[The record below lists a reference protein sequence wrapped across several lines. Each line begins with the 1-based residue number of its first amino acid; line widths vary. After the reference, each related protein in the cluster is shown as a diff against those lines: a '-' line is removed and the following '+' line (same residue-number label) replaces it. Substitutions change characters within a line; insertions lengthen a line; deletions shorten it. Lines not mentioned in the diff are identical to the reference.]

1 MSVLSE
7 LRVFFL
13 SDPAKIGAQ
22 PVSPEEI
29 VAAVRS
35 KPSTALHPSPLAKK
49 AAELLADAEP
59 PSAALAP
66 DSRSGPARDA

>member
-1 MSVLSE
+1 MSVLAE

-35 KPSTALHPSPLAKK
+35 KQSVTLRPSPLARM
-49 AAELLADAEP
+49 AAELLADSESQSPSRERP
-59 PSAALAP
+59 PAP
-66 DSRSGPARDA
+66 SKAGDA

>member
-1 MSVLSE
+1 MSVLAE

-35 KPSTALHPSPLAKK
+35 KPSTTLQPSPLARK
-49 AAELLADAEP
+49 AAELLADSE
-59 PSAALAP
+59 SQSSSQAP
-66 DSRSGPARDA
+66 TPAPGKAGDA

>member
-1 MSVLSE
+1 MSVLAE

-29 VAAVRS
+29 VTAVHS
-35 KPSTALHPSPLAKK
+35 KQSGTLRPSPLARM
-49 AAELLADAEP
+49 AAELLADFESQRVSKERP
-59 PSAALAP
+59 PAQ
-66 DSRSGPARDA
+66 DDAGDA